1 MSNSENETTN
11 NTVDETVDETV
22 DYTEEVENNTEE
34 VENNTE
40 EDENNTEEDENNTE
54 EVENSS
60 DFSDTEQPP
69 SEHSLSEHGSST
81 HSQSEQEPSEH
92 GSSTHSQ
99 SEQAPSEAQTE
110 TRYESSDEEEESTE
124 ETINY
129 FKESIKSYLKLEEE
143 IKILEKGVK
152 VRKEKKKQYGET
164 ILSFIQSKDISYV
177 KLQGNHQGKQME
189 CQTTVKTSGVS
200 YKKIIDTIV
209 EHYEDPEDARSLI
222 SKINSNKVE
231 TKQSKLRI
239 GKPGSNKSK
248 AKNLNNLINSTATT
262 VEGDTV
268 SEHKEIPNNMAYL
281 YTTIHNE

>member
-1 MSNSENETTN
+1 MSNEEDNVDN
-11 NTVDETVDETV
+11 NTP
-22 DYTEEVENNTEE
+22 
-34 VENNTE
+34 
-40 EDENNTEEDENNTE
+40 NNTE

-60 DFSDTEQPP
+60 DFSDTEQAP
-69 SEHSLSEHGSST
+69 SEHGSST
-81 HSQSEQEPSEH
+81 HSQTEQAPSEH

-99 SEQAPSEAQTE
+99 SEQAPSEHSQTEQAQSEQTPSEAQTE
-110 TRYESSDEEEESTE
+110 TRYESSDEEEEESTE

-222 SKINSNKVE
+222 NKINSNKVE
-231 TKQSKLRI
+231 TKQSKLRV
-239 GKPGSNKSK
+239 GKPGSNKSN

-268 SEHKEIPNNMAYL
+268 SEHKEIPDNMAYL
-281 YTTIHNE
+281 YTTIHNG

>member
-1 MSNSENETTN
+1 
-11 NTVDETVDETV
+11 
-22 DYTEEVENNTEE
+22 
-34 VENNTE
+34 
-40 EDENNTEEDENNTE
+40 
-54 EVENSS
+54 
-60 DFSDTEQPP
+60 
-69 SEHSLSEHGSST
+69 
-81 HSQSEQEPSEH
+81 
-92 GSSTHSQ
+92 
-99 SEQAPSEAQTE
+99 
-110 TRYESSDEEEESTE
+110 
-124 ETINY
+124 
-129 FKESIKSYLKLEEE
+129 
-143 IKILEKGVK
+143 
-152 VRKEKKKQYGET
+152 
-164 ILSFIQSKDISYV
+164 
-177 KLQGNHQGKQME
+177 ME

-239 GKPGSNKSK
+239 GKPGSNKSN

>member
-1 MSNSENETTN
+1 MSNEEDNVDN
-11 NTVDETVDETV
+11 NTP
-22 DYTEEVENNTEE
+22 
-34 VENNTE
+34 
-40 EDENNTEEDENNTE
+40 NNTE

-60 DFSDTEQPP
+60 DFSDTEQP
-69 SEHSLSEHGSST
+69 LSEHNSST
-81 HSQSEQEPSEH
+81 HSQSEHAQSEH
-92 GSSTHSQ
+92 GSSEHSQ
-99 SEQAPSEAQTE
+99 SEHGSSEHGSSEHAPSEHSQSEHAPSEHSQSEHAQSEHSQSEHAQSEAQTE
-110 TRYESSDEEEESTE
+110 SRYESSDEEEEESTE

-189 CQTTVKTSGVS
+189 CQTSVKTSGVS

-209 EHYEDPEDARSLI
+209 EHYEDPEDARNLI
-222 SKINSNKVE
+222 NKINSNKVE
-231 TKQSKLRI
+231 TKQSKLRV
-239 GKPGSNKSK
+239 GKPNSNKSK

-262 VEGDTV
+262 MEGNTV
-268 SEHKEIPNNMAYL
+268 SEHKEIPDNMAYL
-281 YTTIHNE
+281 YTTIHNS

>member
-1 MSNSENETTN
+1 MSNSEDETTN
-11 NTVDETVDETV
+11 NTVDDTT
-22 DYTEEVENNTEE
+22 
-34 VENNTE
+34 
-40 EDENNTEEDENNTE
+40 NNTE

-69 SEHSLSEHGSST
+69 SEHGSSI
-81 HSQSEQEPSEH
+81 HSQSEQAQSEHSPTEQPPSEH
-92 GSSTHSQ
+92 GSSTYSQSDQAQSEHSPSDQVQSEHGSSIHSQ
-99 SEQAPSEAQTE
+99 SEQEQSEAQTE
-110 TRYESSDEEEESTE
+110 TRYESSDEEEEESTE

-209 EHYEDPEDARSLI
+209 EHYDDPEDARSLI

-239 GKPGSNKSK
+239 GKPGNSKSK
-248 AKNLNNLINSTATT
+248 ARNLNNLINSTATI
-262 VEGDTV
+262 VEGGTV

-281 YTTIHNE
+281 YATIHNE

>member
-1 MSNSENETTN
+1 MSNSEDDATNNTVNETANDTVNETANDTTN
-11 NTVDETVDETV
+11 NTEK
-22 DYTEEVENNTEE
+22 
-34 VENNTE
+34 
-40 EDENNTEEDENNTE
+40 
-54 EVENSS
+54 VENSS
-60 DFSDTEQPP
+60 DFSDTEQAP
-69 SEHSLSEHGSST
+69 SEHGSTT
-81 HSQSEQEPSEH
+81 HSQSEH

-99 SEQAPSEAQTE
+99 SEQAASEAQSEAQTE
-110 TRYESSDEEEESTE
+110 TRYASSDEEEEASTE
-124 ETINY
+124 ETITY

-209 EHYEDPEDARSLI
+209 EHYDDPEDARSLI

-231 TKQSKLRI
+231 TKQSKLRV

-281 YTTIHNE
+281 YTTIHNEQ